1 MFRRIN
7 MASTYVIY
15 TFFTNYTKCDSQYT
29 QEEVRKNDGNNGKP
43 FWITFQNKVYD
54 LTDYKNKHPGGDFIN
69 QAGGSNIEP
78 FWDYWKIHYH
88 NPKVKSILIDNEIGS
103 LIDRNNNS
111 NEDFYDNQP
120 KRGNYFKVF
129 TYTPYDAETIQCL
142 LNNSQ
147 ITPVKFLYIRNHAPV
162 PKMSEDYN
170 ILFLNT
176 KNGDIELDL
185 KDLEKKEIISVL
197 QCAGNRQ
204 KDNYN
209 ANGPN
214 NFTNTIYDDLTNGQ
228 MGNIKWKGYDLN
240 KLLKKYYPDQI
251 NEELNSSKYIW
262 HVKFQGEDQFVSST
276 PLKLILERPSL
287 IATHANDKVL
297 TPDHGYPMRII
308 LPGIIGARN
317 VKWIESIE
325 LSKEISDSPWNK
337 NYYNDSEG
345 KNIQKFPIQS
355 VILRHKILPSN
366 KILIE
371 GVAYSNGIDLDKV
384 EVFDGVKWN
393 NTKLESSLGS
403 YSWRRWSIILNNESN
418 IYYSRAID
426 KMNNIQSKKSNK
438 QNGYIYNGYGILEI
452 EKENFKK

>member
-1 MFRRIN
+1 MFRKIKLSSIP
-7 MASTYVIY
+7 AFY
-15 TFFTNYTKCDSQYT
+15 TFCTNYTICKSYYT
-29 QEEVRKNDGNNGKP
+29 QEELRKNDGNNGRP
-43 FWITFQNKVYD
+43 FWVSYKNNVYD
-54 LTDYKNKHPGGDFIN
+54 LTDFKNKHPGGNFIN
-69 QAGGSNIEP
+69 QAGGSSVEP
-78 FWDYWKIHYH
+78 FWNYWKIHYD
-88 NPKVKSILIDNEIGS
+88 NPTVKSVLNNNKIGS
-103 LIDRNNNS
+103 LIENNNNY
-111 NEDFYDNQP
+111 NENFYDNQP

-129 TYTPYDAETIQCL
+129 TYTPYDAETRQYL
-142 LNNSQ
+142 LNNNQ

-162 PKMSEDYN
+162 PNMSEDYN

-176 KNGDIELDL
+176 KNGDVELDL
-185 KDLEKKEIISVL
+185 KDIETKEIISVL

-204 KDNYN
+204 KDDYN

-214 NFTNTIYDDLTNGQ
+214 KFTNTVYNDLTNGQ

-251 NEELNSSKYIW
+251 NEELNSSDNLW
-262 HVKFQGEDQFVSST
+262 HIKFQGADQYVSST
-276 PLKLILERPSL
+276 PLKYILERPTL
-287 IATHANDKVL
+287 IATHANDKIL

-325 LSKEISDSPWNK
+325 LSKEISNSPWNN

-355 VILRHKILPSN
+355 IILRHKILPSN

-371 GVAYSNGIDLDKV
+371 GVAYSNGIELDKV
-384 EVFDGVKWN
+384 EVFNGFKWN
-393 NTKLESSLGS
+393 NTILESSLGK
-403 YSWRRWSIILNNESN
+403 YSWRRWSIILNNKSN

-426 KMNNIQSKKSNK
+426 KINNIQPKKSKK
-438 QNGYIYNGYGILEI
+438 QNGYIYNGYSILQI
-452 EKENFKK
+452 KK